1 MGVLEKI
8 LTQKQREL
16 DALAARELPAPP
28 PRRPVALA
36 RRRGEPLRLIAEI
49 KLRSPSAGALS
60 CELSVAERARAY
72 ERAGASMISVLTD
85 SEFFA
90 GAWEHLGEARSATS
104 LPILC
109 KEFVIDERQLDAA
122 RAYGAD
128 AVLLIVRCLAA
139 ERVPALIAAAAARDL
154 VPLVEVATHDEARLA
169 LDAGAKLVGVNVRD
183 LDSLDM
189 NPERARR
196 VLASLPSWAAAVHLS
211 GLGDPDA
218 VAKVADSRASAAL
231 IGEALMRQADPL
243 PLLAA
248 MRDRAG

>member
-1 MGVLEKI
+1 MAVQGLGLGAEA
-8 LTQKQREL
+8 RDL
-16 DALAARELPAPP
+16 DALQYHPN
-28 PRRPVALA
+28 
-36 RRRGEPLRLIAEI
+36 G
-49 KLRSPSAGALS
+49 
-60 CELSVAERARAY
+60 
-72 ERAGASMISVLTD
+72 
-85 SEFFA
+85 
-90 GAWEHLGEARSATS
+90 GAWPTTMQGYCIPET
-104 LPILC
+104 
-109 KEFVIDERQLDAA
+109 A